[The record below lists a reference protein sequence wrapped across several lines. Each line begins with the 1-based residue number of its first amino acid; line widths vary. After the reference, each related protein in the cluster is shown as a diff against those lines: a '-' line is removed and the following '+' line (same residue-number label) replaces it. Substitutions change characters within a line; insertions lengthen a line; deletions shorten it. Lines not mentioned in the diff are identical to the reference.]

1 MIKRGIDILFSL
13 IGLICLFPFF
23 IFISFFIFITSKGGV
38 FFVQL
43 RVGKNNKDFK
53 LYKFRT
59 MFLNSDNKGLLTV
72 GNNDKRITKLGYYLR
87 KNKLDEFPQ
96 LINVLNGTM
105 SIVGPRPEVRKY
117 VNLYNSEQ
125 KSILDVKPG
134 ITDFASLMYYNENE
148 ILANSVNP
156 EQTYINEI
164 MPIKLELNKQYINE
178 MSLLTDLK
186 IIFKTFIKLINS

>member
-23 IFISFFIFITSKGGV
+23 IFISFLIFITSKGGV

-134 ITDFASLMYYNENE
+134 ITDLASIMYYNENE

-164 MPIKLELNKQYINE
+164 MPIKLELNKKYINE

>member
-59 MFLNSDNKGLLTV
+59 MFLNSDKKGLLTV

-178 MSLLTDLK
+178 MSLFTDLK

>member
-23 IFISFFIFITSKGGV
+23 IFISFLIFITSKGGV

-59 MFLNSDNKGLLTV
+59 MVLNSDNKGLLTV

-87 KNKLDEFPQ
+87 KNKLDELPQ

-105 SIVGPRPEVRKY
+105 SLVGPRPEVRKY

-134 ITDFASLMYYNENE
+134 ITDLASIMYYNENE

-186 IIFKTFIKLINS
+186 IIFKTFMKLIKS

>member
-59 MFLNSDNKGLLTV
+59 MFLNSDSKGLLTV

-87 KNKLDEFPQ
+87 KNKLDELPQ

-105 SIVGPRPEVRKY
+105 SLVGPRPEVRKY

-134 ITDFASLMYYNENE
+134 ITDLASIMYFNENE

-178 MSLLTDLK
+178 MSLFTDLK

>member
-59 MFLNSDNKGLLTV
+59 MFLNSDSKGLLTV

-156 EQTYINEI
+156 EETYINEI

>member
-13 IGLICLFPFF
+13 IGLISLFPFF

-87 KNKLDEFPQ
+87 KNKLDELPQ

-105 SIVGPRPEVRKY
+105 SLVGPRPEVRKY

-125 KSILDVKPG
+125 KSILEIKPG
-134 ITDFASLMYYNENE
+134 ITDLASIMSYNENE
-148 ILANSVNP
+148 ILANSGNP

-186 IIFKTFIKLINS
+186 IIFKTFMKLINS

>member
-59 MFLNSDNKGLLTV
+59 MFLNSDSKGLLTV

-87 KNKLDEFPQ
+87 KNKLDELPQ

-178 MSLLTDLK
+178 MSLFTDLK

>member
-59 MFLNSDNKGLLTV
+59 MFLNSDSKGLLTV

-87 KNKLDEFPQ
+87 KNKLDELPQ

-105 SIVGPRPEVRKY
+105 SLVGPRPEVRRY

-134 ITDFASLMYYNENE
+134 ITDFASIMYFNENE

>member
-59 MFLNSDNKGLLTV
+59 MVLNSDNKGLLTV

-87 KNKLDEFPQ
+87 KNKLDELPQ

-105 SIVGPRPEVRKY
+105 SLVGPRPEVRKY

>member
-23 IFISFFIFITSKGGV
+23 IFISFFIFITSNGGV

-87 KNKLDEFPQ
+87 KNKLDELPQ

-134 ITDFASLMYYNENE
+134 ITDLASIMYYNENE